1 MTSEEL
7 NIIRESIYNNLHGIL
22 NSNDYGIFCDL
33 HDPKIYDADDDK
45 SHNCIGCN
53 LNEYSQILVNSLR
66 TEQNFLSEYE
76 LFSRFIINAYILTE
90 RIRVYTKILKISD
103 EDYNKTYPTMRCIMK
118 WANFIKHP
126 KAFMLVHSPEY
137 SFDGTDEYLEKIAN
151 KNYTKIEQAFIDK
164 FYSGPTNNNELYT
177 TLTNQRDVLVVFPD
191 PILLSNSFT
200 IECLSFIQSILTTED
215 YRKTLKDGTTL
226 ENYFSEP
233 DED

>member
-7 NIIRESIYNNLHGIL
+7 NQIRELTYNNLHGIL
-22 NSNDYGIFCDL
+22 NSKEYGIFCEL
-33 HDPKIYDADDDK
+33 HDPKIYNETDDK

-53 LNEYSQILVNSLR
+53 LNEYSQILVNSFR
-66 TEQNFLSEYE
+66 TEQIFLSEYE

-90 RIRVYTKILKISD
+90 RIRVYTKILKITD
-103 EDYNKTYPTMRCIMK
+103 EDYNHTYPTMRCIMK

-137 SFDGTDEYLEKIAN
+137 SFAGSDGYSEKVAK
-151 KNYTKIEQAFIDK
+151 KNYTTIEQTFVDK
-164 FYSGPTNNNELYT
+164 FYSGPANNNELYT

-191 PILLSNSFT
+191 LILLSNSFT
-200 IECLSFIQSILTTED
+200 IECLTFIQSILTTED
-215 YRKTLKDGTTL
+215 YRKALKDGTTL

-233 DED
+233 D